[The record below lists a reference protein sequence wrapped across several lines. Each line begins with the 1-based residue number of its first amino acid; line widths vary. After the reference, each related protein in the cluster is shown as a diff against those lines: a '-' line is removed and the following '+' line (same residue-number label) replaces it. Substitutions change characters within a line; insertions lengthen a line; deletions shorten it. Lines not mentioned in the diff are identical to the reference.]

1 MSLSKTI
8 ETAIK
13 METDAMQFYKE
24 NAREL
29 SHPFGKK
36 MFEGFV
42 LDELNHLKNLQ
53 KIMDGLD
60 IEVKIVH
67 PKKDI
72 KTVFSELK
80 DKMSK
85 RIKAT
90 SNEIDTLKIALDFE
104 NEGYKFYQKA
114 VEEAQS
120 ETEKAFLE
128 MLVKEEK
135 RHFEL
140 LQNTYNFLNNTGD
153 WFMWEEHG
161 LLEG

>member
-1 MSLSKTI
+1 
-8 ETAIK
+8 
-13 METDAMQFYKE
+13 
-24 NAREL
+24 
-29 SHPFGKK
+29 
-36 MFEGFV
+36 
-42 LDELNHLKNLQ
+42 
-53 KIMDGLD
+53 
-60 IEVKIVH
+60 
-67 PKKDI
+67 
-72 KTVFSELK
+72 
-80 DKMSK
+80 MSK